1 MQNKKMLPT
10 PAKFHYVF
18 NMRDLSRVFQ
28 GVLAVPHDSINTGG
42 TRAVEENACIVA
54 PPSTLVNVWK
64 HECERV
70 FNDKLTNYKDK
81 DVCSGAIQEDDYRVL
96 TQGAVVSGIPEQE
109 LLMVNFLRDDIYDED
124 GVMQEEAPKVYEPGG
139 TLKEIKSRVDM
150 FLDKYNEENPS
161 KKMDFGFVRRALKHM
176 IKINRLMEMPRA
188 GADC

>member
-1 MQNKKMLPT
+1 
-10 PAKFHYVF
+10 
-18 NMRDLSRVFQ
+18 MRDLSRVFQ

-42 TRAVEENACIVA
+42 TRGAEGTYTVA

-81 DVCSGAIQEDDYRVL
+81 DVCSGAIQETITEVFDE
-96 TQGAVVSGIPEQE
+96 AVVSRIPEQE

-139 TLKEIKSRVDM
+139 TLKEIK
-150 FLDKYNEENPS
+150 K
-161 KKMDFGFVRRALKHM
+161 
-176 IKINRLMEMPRA
+176 
-188 GADC
+188 